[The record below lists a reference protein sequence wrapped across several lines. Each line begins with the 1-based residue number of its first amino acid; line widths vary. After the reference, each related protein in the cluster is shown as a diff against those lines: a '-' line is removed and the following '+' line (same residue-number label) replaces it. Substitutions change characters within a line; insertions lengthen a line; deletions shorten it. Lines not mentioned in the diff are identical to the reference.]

1 MSNIVLPTERR
12 KATDYNP
19 RLMVLFGKPKC
30 GKSTLMASLD
40 NNLIIDLEDGYRAL
54 DVMCI
59 QARNANDI
67 FQIKTAIEQKN
78 QENGGNFYRFITIDN
93 ATRLEEMSLI
103 YAAHL
108 YRQTSMGQSW
118 GYKKDRIGNILM
130 ENGKKVVDPKADVRQ
145 LPNGA
150 GYLYLRQALK
160 EMVNMFKPLCDTL
173 ILVCHVKDKQIKKND
188 EETSEMAVDLAG
200 KTGDIICGEADA
212 IGYVSRQENK
222 TILSFKGGDNNIR
235 GSRPLHLRE
244 KAFVVAES
252 DDDGNLKV
260 DMSEIFPD
268 LKENKT
274 ADKPAA

>member
-78 QENGGNFYRFITIDN
+78 QENGGNFYGFITIDN

-274 ADKPAA
+274 VGKPAA